1 MTKQA
6 KRTISYIKGV
16 KKKLIKRAKKVLFDD
31 SIGEKEWYKARAM
44 LKGDP
49 YFNFIISDFSE
60 FIFTLK
66 EDMKRKHI

>member
-1 MTKQA
+1 MTKKA

-31 SIGEKEWYKARAM
+31 RIGEKEWYKAREM

-49 YFNFIISDFSE
+49 YFNFIISDFSA
-60 FIFTLK
+60 FIFNLK
-66 EDMKRKHI
+66 EEMKRKHI